1 MEQPVP
7 RQLCILLSL
16 TLGECPASARALLP
30 HCGLS
35 ALASALASGPAA
47 LATVSALSALLSAF
61 PASAATPLSSF
72 YYPSFLR
79 LSFSIY
85 SSFLFF
91 LFLFLSLLLLLF
103 FCLGGSCF
111 LCFPSPF
118 AFPSFSSDNF
128 FSSCGFGLSFYFW
141 DLGSFHFCSFSCCFY
156 SGDFSFSLLLP
167 PSSSVSFSASFISA
181 FTSSAS

>member
-30 HCGLS
+30 HCGL
-35 ALASALASGPAA
+35 SALASGPAA

-72 YYPSFLR
+72 YYPSFLC

-141 DLGSFHFCSFSCCFY
+141 DLGSSHFCSFSCCFY